1 MGETARGLSNSQSYT
16 TLAPTNPTKGENG
29 LVEGRTILIVD
40 DEDDIIELLQ
50 YNLEQEGFK
59 TATATNGIDGIE
71 TARKIKPDLVI
82 LDIMMPGMDGIEV
95 CRRLRQDAYLR
106 HTPILMLTARTE
118 EEVQVQGLDVGA
130 DIYFSKPISIPVLF
144 SQIRALLRG
153 ANRNEAKPQQLSVHN
168 LTIDRDRYLVNIKD
182 DESIQEVRL
191 PRKEFEL
198 LYFIASHPGKVFSR
212 QELLDQVWG
221 HEVYVVDRTVD
232 VHVRK
237 IREKLGNDYI
247 ETVKGVGYKFLA

>member
-1 MGETARGLSNSQSYT
+1 MASDNHTDHAVPAIGH
-16 TLAPTNPTKGENG
+16 K
-29 LVEGRTILIVD
+29 ILIVD

-59 TATATNGIDGIE
+59 TASATNGIEGIE
-71 TARKIKPDLVI
+71 VARKYKPDLII
-82 LDIMMPGMDGIEV
+82 LDVMMPGMDGIEV

-106 HTPILMLTARTE
+106 HTPILMLTARSE
-118 EEVQVQGLDVGA
+118 EELQVQGLDEGA
-130 DIYFSKPISIPVLF
+130 DIYFSKPIAIPVLF

-153 ANRNEAKPQQLSVHN
+153 VSRSETKPQLLAIHN
-168 LTIDRDRYLVNIKD
+168 LEIDRDRYLVKLNIDTVSKD
-182 DESIQEVRL
+182 IRL

>member
-1 MGETARGLSNSQSYT
+1 MSSDSPKKFSRPDSAHS
-16 TLAPTNPTKGENG
+16 
-29 LVEGRTILIVD
+29 ILIVD
-40 DEDDIIELLQ
+40 DEDDIIDLLE
-50 YNLEQEGFK
+50 YNLEKEGYQ
-59 TATATNGIDGIE
+59 TASATNGIEGIE
-71 TARKIKPDLVI
+71 LARQLKPDLII
-82 LDIMMPGMDGIEV
+82 LDIMMPGMDGIDV

-153 ANRNEAKPQQLSVHN
+153 ASRTDSKPQLLTIHN
-168 LTIDRDRYLVNIKD
+168 LEIDRERYLVFKHADGEANEI
-182 DESIQEVRL
+182 RL

-198 LYFIASHPGKVFSR
+198 LYFLASHPGKVFSR

-221 HEVYVVDRTVD
+221 HDVYVVDRTVD